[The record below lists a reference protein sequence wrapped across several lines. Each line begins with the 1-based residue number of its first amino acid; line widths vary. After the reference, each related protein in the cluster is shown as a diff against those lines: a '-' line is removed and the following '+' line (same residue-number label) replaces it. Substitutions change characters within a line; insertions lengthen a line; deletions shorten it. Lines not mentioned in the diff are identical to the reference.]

1 MTDLDQ
7 EQIAPAEQ
15 VNAAPVLYKF
25 TNQAHSPE
33 LDDILAMFYIGVGGN
48 TLGIMQAFN
57 LVEEREE
64 LILVGVQLDEE
75 GKADCYPLAKV
86 LRAEDVRNYLAPNGK
101 GGFYDPMDPTDSA
114 IAKED
119 MRSYDEAVV
128 DCEEV
133 PAALQEQMEPL
144 PLIQN

>member
-1 MTDLDQ
+1 MIDENYTQDL
-7 EQIAPAEQ
+7 EQLAPAEETVAQ
-15 VNAAPVLYKF
+15 PILYKF
-25 TNQAHSPE
+25 TNQAQSPA

-86 LRAEDVRNYLAPNGK
+86 LSAEDARNYLAPNGK

-114 IAKED
+114 VAKED
-119 MRSYDEAVV
+119 MRSFTEAVV
-128 DCEEV
+128 EEV
-133 PAALQEQMEPL
+133 EPQ
-144 PLIQN
+144 LIQN